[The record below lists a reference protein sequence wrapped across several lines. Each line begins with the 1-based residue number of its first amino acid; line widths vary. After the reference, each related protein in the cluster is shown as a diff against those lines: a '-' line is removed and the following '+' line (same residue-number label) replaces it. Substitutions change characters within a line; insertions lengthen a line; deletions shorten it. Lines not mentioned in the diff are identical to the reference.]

1 MKRFL
6 MLVLM
11 LCVGLCAGCAQN
23 QQPDPQKPENGK
35 LTAEELEEFQAMFT
49 PGSWYSQATTSS
61 YTSPKDI
68 DLHHLFYDGIGFYGL
83 LYGHTYLTDRE
94 RRVFNLVCRR
104 GWAIE
109 DAAAELYLS
118 RSSVNA
124 CLRSIRDKAGISRPN
139 KKHP

>member
-1 MKRFL
+1 MKYRYT
-6 MLVLM
+6 V
-11 LCVGLCAGCAQN
+11 
-23 QQPDPQKPENGK
+23 QQLQKME
-35 LTAEELEEFQAMFT
+35 Q
-49 PGSWYSQATTSS
+49 SR
-61 YTSPKDI
+61 
-68 DLHHLFYDGIGFYGL
+68 
-83 LYGHTYLTDRE
+83 YLTDRE

-124 CLRSIRDKAGISRPN
+124 CLHSIRDKAGISRPN